1 MAGIEKGEPMTIET
15 DNEVSITIEF
25 DEAVQTIAYL
35 SDLLEFFEKQ
45 NLDKAAKKQTG
56 YVRTAKEIC
65 EAFVCEHFQKELGD
79 E

>member
-1 MAGIEKGEPMTIET
+1 MTIET
-15 DNEVSITIEF
+15 DNEVSITIKF
-25 DEAVQTIAYL
+25 DEAVQAIAYL

-45 NLDKAAKKQTG
+45 NLDKAAKKQTE

>member
-15 DNEVSITIEF
+15 DDEVSITIEF
-25 DEAVQTIAYL
+25 DEAVQAIAYL
-35 SDLLEFFEKQ
+35 SDLLEFLETQ
-45 NLDKAAKKQTG
+45 NLDKASKNQIG

>member
-1 MAGIEKGEPMTIET
+1 MTIET

-25 DEAVQTIAYL
+25 DEAVQAIAYL

-65 EAFVCEHFQKELGD
+65 EAFVYEHFQKELEGTP
-79 E
+79 